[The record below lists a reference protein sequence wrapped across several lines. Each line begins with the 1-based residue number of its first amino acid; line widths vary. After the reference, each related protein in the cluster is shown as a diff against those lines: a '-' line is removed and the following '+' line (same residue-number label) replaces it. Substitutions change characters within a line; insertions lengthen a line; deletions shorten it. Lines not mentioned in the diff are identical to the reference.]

1 MRATPFTGLWIRTGY
16 HLPRIKY
23 QSEWTYASVSPQA
36 VAVDTSEG
44 LEDLNKFIRIG
55 NRSLLIKGHSGT
67 GKVTLALELASKN
80 SDRFEIIFLSRK
92 TSEHDLYNRFP
103 WVKNFVK
110 SEHILSVSGAEP
122 LLDDPSFTITNMIGS
137 ITNLTARVEDPF
149 VSLTER
155 QRPFIILDA
164 WDTISKEIDVATR
177 IRTEKLLIS
186 LTERHV
192 GFLVFLTEDVET
204 STMEYLVDGVVLL
217 TQSFFK
223 SYRLR
228 EMQLDKLKGTH
239 ISRAKVPFTLAG
251 GRFRTFSRLS
261 HKTVDSAK
269 KFHPIPHSR
278 TSFSTANLEL
288 DEKLRGGF
296 KRGSIISIEMDEEV
310 DRFVFVPILAP
321 LALNF
326 ISQGD
331 AALVIPAADQ
341 HVTAVTRYLSP
352 HADDKVLKKCLRIL
366 GGSNGQAAKQ
376 LPYLVPRTAKTFA
389 EAYES
394 WKKNY
399 FELSRKRE
407 GCLIT
412 SDYSFVELEYQ
423 SEIQSILKSIIDL
436 SRLVRSSN
444 NLLVMISRANYKSLE
459 VMKSVSDIHLRI
471 FEYDGA
477 TMIAAIKPQLFL
489 CNVQTDY
496 SQGFPSAALVDS
508 T

>member
-1 MRATPFTGLWIRTGY
+1 VSAETGAT
-16 HLPRIKY
+16 
-23 QSEWTYASVSPQA
+23 
-36 VAVDTSEG
+36 DTSQG

-80 SDRFEIIFLSRK
+80 TDKFEIIFLSRK

-103 WVKNFVK
+103 WIKNFVRP
-110 SEHILSVSGAEP
+110 EDILSVSGIEP
-122 LLDDPSFTITNMIGS
+122 VLDDPSFTITNVINS
-137 ITNLTARVEDPF
+137 ITNLTGRVEDPF
-149 VSLTER
+149 VSLSDR
-155 QRPFIILDA
+155 RRPFIILDA

-186 LTERHV
+186 LTDKHV
-192 GFLVFLTEDVET
+192 GFLVFLSEDVET

-217 TQSFFK
+217 TQSFYK

-228 EMQLDKLKGTH
+228 EMQLEKLKGTH

-261 HKTVDSAK
+261 HKIADSPE
-269 KFHPIPHSR
+269 KFSPIQHNR
-278 TSFSTANLEL
+278 TSFSSGNAEL

-331 AALVIPAADQ
+331 ASLVIPAADQ

-352 HADDKVLKKCLRIL
+352 HADERILKKYLRIL
-366 GGSNGQAAKQ
+366 GTDTRSGEQPA
-376 LPYLVPRTAKTFA
+376 YLVPRTGKTFV
-389 EAYES
+389 EAYGS
-394 WKKNY
+394 WKKSY
-399 FELSRKRE
+399 FELSRGKD

-423 SEIQSILKSIIDL
+423 DEMQSILKSIIEL

-444 NLLVMISRANYKSLE
+444 NLLVMVSRPNYKSLE

-477 TMIAAIKPQLFL
+477 TMLAAIKPQMFL
-489 CNVQTDY
+489 YNVQTDY

>member
-1 MRATPFTGLWIRTGY
+1 MVSAEAGAPD
-16 HLPRIKY
+16 
-23 QSEWTYASVSPQA
+23 ASR
-36 VAVDTSEG
+36 G

-80 SDRFEIIFLSRK
+80 IDKFEIIFLSRK
-92 TSEHDLYNRFP
+92 MSEHDFYNRFP
-103 WVKNFVK
+103 WTKNFVK
-110 SEHILSVSGAEP
+110 PENILSVSGVEP
-122 LLDDPSFTITNMIGS
+122 VLDDPSFTITNVISS
-137 ITNLTARVEDPF
+137 ITNLTGRVEDPF
-149 VSLTER
+149 VSLSER
-155 QRPFIILDA
+155 RRPFMILDA

-186 LTERHV
+186 LTDKHV
-192 GFLVFLTEDVET
+192 GFLVFLSEDVET

-217 TQSFFK
+217 TQSFYK

-228 EMQLDKLKGTH
+228 EMQLEKLKGTH

-251 GRFRTFSRLS
+251 GRFRTFSSLS
-261 HKTVDSAK
+261 HKITDSVK
-269 KFHPIPHSR
+269 KFSPIQHNR
-278 TSFSTANLEL
+278 TSFSSGNAEL
-288 DEKLRGGF
+288 DEKLHGGF
-296 KRGSIISIEMDEEV
+296 KRGSVISIEMDEEV
-310 DRFVFVPILAP
+310 DRFVFIPILAP

-352 HADDKVLKKCLRIL
+352 HADERLLKKYLRIV
-366 GGSNGQAAKQ
+366 GGSDSQSAGQPA
-376 LPYLVPRTAKTFA
+376 YVIPRTSKTFV

-394 WKKNY
+394 WKKSY
-399 FELSRKRE
+399 FELSHERD
-407 GCLIT
+407 GCLVT

-423 SEIQSILKSIIDL
+423 DQIQSILKSIIEL

-444 NLLVMISRANYKSLE
+444 NLLVMVSRPNYKSLE

-477 TMIAAIKPQLFL
+477 TMLAAIKPQMFL
-489 CNVQTDY
+489 YNVQTDY
-496 SQGFPSAALVDS
+496 SQGFPSASLVDS

>member
-1 MRATPFTGLWIRTGY
+1 MSAAAWAPD
-16 HLPRIKY
+16 
-23 QSEWTYASVSPQA
+23 A
-36 VAVDTSEG
+36 SEG

-80 SDRFEIIFLSRK
+80 IDKFEIIFLSRK
-92 TSEHDLYNRFP
+92 MSEHDFYNRFP
-103 WVKNFVK
+103 WIKNFVRP
-110 SEHILSVSGAEP
+110 ENILSISGVEP
-122 LLDDPSFTITNMIGS
+122 ILDDPSFTITNVVNS
-137 ITNLTARVEDPF
+137 ITNLTGRVEDPF
-149 VSLTER
+149 VSLSER
-155 QRPFIILDA
+155 RRPFMILDA

-186 LTERHV
+186 LTEKQV
-192 GFLVFLTEDVET
+192 GFLVFLSEDVES

-217 TQSFFK
+217 TQSFYK

-228 EMQLDKLKGTH
+228 EMQLEKLKGTH
-239 ISRAKVPFTLAG
+239 ISRAKVPFTLTG
-251 GRFRTFSRLS
+251 GRFRTFSSLS
-261 HKTVDSAK
+261 HKVTYSAK
-269 KFHPIPHSR
+269 KFNPIQHNR
-278 TSFSTANLEL
+278 TSFSSGNAEL

-310 DRFVFVPILAP
+310 DRFVFIPILAP

-326 ISQGD
+326 ISQGN
-331 AALVIPAADQ
+331 AALIIPASDQ

-352 HADDKVLKKCLRIL
+352 HADERVLNSYLRIL
-366 GGSNGQAAKQ
+366 GGSNSQQSASQPA
-376 LPYLVPRTAKTFA
+376 YLVPRMGKTFV
-389 EAYES
+389 EAFES

-399 FELSRKRE
+399 FELSHERD
-407 GCLIT
+407 GCLVT

-423 SEIQSILKSIIDL
+423 DQIQSILKSIIEL

-444 NLLVMISRANYKSLE
+444 NLLVMVSRPNYKSLE

-477 TMIAAIKPQLFL
+477 TMLAAIKPQMFL
-489 CNVQTDY
+489 YNVQTDY
-496 SQGFPSAALVDS
+496 GQGFPSASLLDS

>member
-1 MRATPFTGLWIRTGY
+1 MCAEAGAPD
-16 HLPRIKY
+16 
-23 QSEWTYASVSPQA
+23 A
-36 VAVDTSEG
+36 SEG

-67 GKVTLALELASKN
+67 GKVTLSLELASNNIDK
-80 SDRFEIIFLSRK
+80 FEIIFLSRK
-92 TSEHDLYNRFP
+92 MSEHDLYNRFP
-103 WVKNFVK
+103 WIKNFVRP
-110 SEHILSVSGAEP
+110 ENVLSVSGVEP
-122 LLDDPSFTITNMIGS
+122 VLDDPSFTITNVINS
-137 ITNLTARVEDPF
+137 ITSLTGRVEDPF
-149 VSLTER
+149 VSLSER
-155 QRPFIILDA
+155 RRPFVILDA

-186 LTERHV
+186 LTDKHV
-192 GFLVFLTEDVET
+192 GFLIFLSEDLET

-217 TQSFFK
+217 TQSFYK

-228 EMQLDKLKGTH
+228 EMQLEKLKGTH
-239 ISRAKVPFTLAG
+239 ISRAKVPFTLVG
-251 GRFRTFSRLS
+251 GRFRTFSSLS
-261 HKTVDSAK
+261 HKIIYSIK
-269 KFHPIPHSR
+269 KFSPIQHNR
-278 TSFSTANLEL
+278 TSFSSGNAEL

-310 DRFVFVPILAP
+310 DRFVFIPILAP

-331 AALVIPAADQ
+331 GALVIPAADQ

-352 HADDKVLKKCLRIL
+352 HADERVLKKNLRIL
-366 GGSNGQAAKQ
+366 GGSDSQSVGQPA
-376 LPYLVPRTAKTFA
+376 YLVPRTGKTFV

-399 FELSRKRE
+399 FELSHERD
-407 GCLIT
+407 GCLVT

-423 SEIQSILKSIIDL
+423 DQIQSILKSVIEF

-444 NLLVMISRANYKSLE
+444 NLLVMVSRPNYKSLE

-477 TMIAAIKPQLFL
+477 TMLAAIKPQMFL
-489 CNVQTDY
+489 YNVQTDY
-496 SQGFPSAALVDS
+496 SQGFPSACLVDS

>member
-1 MRATPFTGLWIRTGY
+1 M
-16 HLPRIKY
+16 
-23 QSEWTYASVSPQA
+23 SVEA
-36 VAVDTSEG
+36 RAVDASQG

-67 GKVTLALELASKN
+67 GKATLALELAGKN
-80 SDRFEIIFLSRK
+80 TDKFEVIFLSRR

-110 SEHILSVSGAEP
+110 PENILSVSGAE
-122 LLDDPSFTITNMIGS
+122 LVLDDPSFTITNVINS
-137 ITNLTARVEDPF
+137 ITNLAGKVEDPF
-149 VSLTER
+149 VSLNER
-155 QRPFIILDA
+155 RKPFIILDA

-186 LTERHV
+186 LTDKHV
-192 GFLVFLTEDVET
+192 GFLIFLSEDAGA

-217 TQSFFK
+217 AQSFYK

-228 EMQLDKLKGTH
+228 EMQLEKLKGTH

-251 GRFRTFSRLS
+251 GRFRTFQKLS
-261 HKTVDSAK
+261 HKIADSMK
-269 KFHPIPHSR
+269 KFDPIQHSK
-278 TSFSTANLEL
+278 TSFSSGNAEL

-296 KRGSIISIEMDEEV
+296 RRGSIISIEMDEEV

-326 ISQGD
+326 VSQEH
-331 AALVIPAADQ
+331 ASLIIPAADQ

-352 HADDKVLKKCLRIL
+352 HADERFLKKYLRIV
-366 GGSNGQAAKQ
+366 GGTDNRSTEQPA
-376 LPYLVPRTAKTFA
+376 YLVPRTGKTFA

-399 FELSRKRE
+399 FGLSRAKD

-423 SEIQSILKSIIDL
+423 AEIQAILKSIIEL

-444 NLLVMISRANYKSLE
+444 NLLVMVSRPNYRSLE
-459 VMKSVSDIHLRI
+459 VMKSISDIHLKI

-477 TMIAAIKPQLFL
+477 TMFAAIKPQMFL
-489 CNVQTDY
+489 YNIQTDY
-496 SQGFPSAALVDS
+496 SHGFPSAALLDS

>member
-1 MRATPFTGLWIRTGY
+1 VCAEVGARDSS
-16 HLPRIKY
+16 
-23 QSEWTYASVSPQA
+23 Q
-36 VAVDTSEG
+36 G

-80 SDRFEIIFLSRK
+80 MDKFQIIFLSRK

-103 WVKNFVK
+103 WIKNFVK
-110 SEHILSVSGAEP
+110 PENILSVSGAEP
-122 LLDDPSFTITNMIGS
+122 LLDDPSFAITNVINS
-137 ITNLTARVEDPF
+137 ITNLTGKVEDPF
-149 VSLTER
+149 VSLSER
-155 QRPFIILDA
+155 RRPFIILDA
-164 WDTISKEIDVATR
+164 WDTISREIDVATR

-186 LTERHV
+186 LTDKHV
-192 GFLVFLTEDVET
+192 GFLVFLSEDVET

-217 TQSFFK
+217 TQSFYK

-261 HKTVDSAK
+261 HKIADSVS
-269 KFHPIPHSR
+269 KFSPIRHSR
-278 TSFSTANLEL
+278 TSFSSGNAEL

-310 DRFVFVPILAP
+310 DRFVFVPILGP

-326 ISQGD
+326 IMQGD
-331 AALVIPAADQ
+331 ASLVIPAADQ
-341 HVTAVTRYLSP
+341 HVTSVTRYLSP
-352 HADDKVLKKCLRIL
+352 HADEKVLKKCLRIL
-366 GGSNGQAAKQ
+366 GGSDSPSADR
-376 LPYLVPRTAKTFA
+376 PEYLIPRTSKTFL

-394 WKKNY
+394 WKKSY
-399 FELSRKRE
+399 FELGRE
-407 GCLIT
+407 KNGCLIT

-423 SEIQSILKSIIDL
+423 DEMQSILKSIIEL

-444 NLLVMISRANYKSLE
+444 DLLVMVSRPNYKSLE

-477 TMIAAIKPQLFL
+477 TMLAAIKPQMFL
-489 CNVQTDY
+489 YNVQTDY
-496 SQGFPSAALVDS
+496 SQGFPSAALLDS